1 MADLARYIHIWQ
13 EVHYDFYRAIAR
25 AGLAT
30 TTFDVKREPAGFIAT
45 HLGLG
50 GICKKV
56 ADMVKDASIGGGIR
70 PWRTPNW
77 RLIDVNNLISLI
89 NAVDATMTA
98 WNMAGIIKLI
108 GQHFVKDLIDQ
119 RGLSGPRNPGY
130 CGENTQRKL
139 CVDVL

>member
-1 MADLARYIHIWQ
+1 IHLVMVCALVLYFEYFTVVACTTADLARYIHIWQ
-13 EVHYDFYRAIAR
+13 EVHFDFYRAIAR

-70 PWRTPNW
+70 PWCRPN
-77 RLIDVNNLISLI
+77 R
-89 NAVDATMTA
+89 
-98 WNMAGIIKLI
+98 
-108 GQHFVKDLIDQ
+108 
-119 RGLSGPRNPGY
+119 
-130 CGENTQRKL
+130 
-139 CVDVL
+139 

>member
-1 MADLARYIHIWQ
+1 MGQKIRRPHQWACLTLRKCFCPCTLLLGFLCCSVHHADLARYIHIWQ
-13 EVHYDFYRAIAR
+13 EVHFDFYRAIAR

-77 RLIDVNNLISLI
+77 
-89 NAVDATMTA
+89 
-98 WNMAGIIKLI
+98 
-108 GQHFVKDLIDQ
+108 
-119 RGLSGPRNPGY
+119 
-130 CGENTQRKL
+130 
-139 CVDVL
+139 